1 MKATKG
7 DWLEYQCKIELPTRI
22 GGRSASVAGSD
33 QADAGASGDGSGA
46 GDFDGERRVH
56 LFEESAWNAV
66 VAAIGTKR
74 PLLLR
79 GEPGVGKTQMAEAV
93 AARLQRALVW
103 QVLDAKTEP
112 RDLLYQVDAVRRLSE
127 AQLCA
132 ATHGNTA
139 EGIKMA
145 REVMAPQRFVV
156 PGRIWWAFNHKTA
169 AVQSDMAQVSHD
181 YPADNWK
188 GREGTVLLIDEID
201 KAEAEVPNALLEA
214 LGERRFSLPFGMG
227 QVEVDGPDPIVII
240 TTNEERSL
248 PNAFV
253 RRCVVH
259 WLEMPGTDAQD
270 GSASLV
276 EWLVER
282 GKAHFGQAGLD
293 ESVMRDA
300 AELLRKDRKV
310 AMDRGWAPKPGL
322 AEFLDLLRA
331 LVVVGNATQ
340 NETHRGEATRRA
352 GAKRKGKGGAISVS
366 EVQTAWL
373 KKLQK
378 FVLQKNRDE

>member
-1 MKATKG
+1 MKATMG
-7 DWLEYQCKIELPTRI
+7 DWLAFQPEVELPSRI
-22 GGRSASVAGSD
+22 GDKSASIAGS
-33 QADAGASGDGSGA
+33 AGSGDGPD
-46 GDFDGERRVH
+46 GDADGTGRFDGERRVH

-66 VAAIGTKR
+66 VAAIGTER

-103 QVLDAKTEP
+103 QVLDARTEP
-112 RDLLYQVDAVRRLSE
+112 RELLYQVDAVRRLSE

-139 EGIKMA
+139 EGIKKA
-145 REVMAPQRFVV
+145 REVMAPERFVV
-156 PGRIWWAFNHKTA
+156 PGRIWWAFNHNTA
-169 AVQSDMAQVSHD
+169 ATQSDRAQVSHD
-181 YPADNWK
+181 YPADHWK

-259 WLEMPGTDAQD
+259 WLEMPGIDAQD
-270 GSASLV
+270 GAPSLV

-282 GKAHFGQAGLD
+282 GKAHFGRVGLD
-293 ESVMRDA
+293 ESVMQAA
-300 AELLRKDRKV
+300 AEQLRDDRQV
-310 AMDRGWAPKPGL
+310 AIERGWSTKPGL

-331 LVVVGNATQ
+331 LVVVGGVPVS
-340 NETHRGEATRRA
+340 EPLRGEATRGA
-352 GAKRKGKGGAISVS
+352 GAKRKGKGGATSVID
-366 EVQTAWL
+366 VQMAWL
-373 KKLQK
+373 NKLQK
-378 FVLQKNRDE
+378 FVLQKHRDE

>member
-7 DWLEYQCKIELPTRI
+7 DWLEYRREVELPIRI
-22 GGRSASVAGSD
+22 GGRFASVAGSD

-46 GDFDGERRVH
+46 GDSDGERRVH

-103 QVLDAKTEP
+103 QVLDARTEP

-139 EGIKMA
+139 EGIKIA

-156 PGRIWWAFNHKTA
+156 PGRIWWAFNHQAA
-169 AVQSDMAQVSHD
+169 AVQSDMARVSRD
-181 YPADNWK
+181 YPADHWK

-259 WLEMPGTDAQD
+259 WLEMPGIDAQD
-270 GSASLV
+270 GSPSLV

-282 GKAHFGQAGLD
+282 GKAHFGRAGLD
-293 ESVMRDA
+293 ESVMLAAAKQLRD
-300 AELLRKDRKV
+300 DRNV
-310 AMDRGWAPKPGL
+310 AMERGWSPKPGL

-331 LVVVGNATQ
+331 LVVVGGATPG
-340 NETHRGEATRRA
+340 ESFRGEATRGA
-352 GAKRKGKGGAISVS
+352 GAKRKGKGGATSVID
-366 EVQTAWL
+366 VQMAWL
-373 KKLQK
+373 QKLQK
-378 FVLQKNRDE
+378 FVLQKNRHE

>member
-1 MKATKG
+1 
-7 DWLEYQCKIELPTRI
+7 
-22 GGRSASVAGSD
+22 
-33 QADAGASGDGSGA
+33 
-46 GDFDGERRVH
+46 
-56 LFEESAWNAV
+56 
-66 VAAIGTKR
+66 
-74 PLLLR
+74 
-79 GEPGVGKTQMAEAV
+79 
-93 AARLQRALVW
+93 
-103 QVLDAKTEP
+103 
-112 RDLLYQVDAVRRLSE
+112 LLYQVDAVRRLSE